1 MGQQYSQPQPGKK
14 FQVIG
19 AGLPRSGTASF
30 GRALEI
36 LLDGPVYHGG
46 TQTTLGPE
54 HEIKTWIRILK
65 QWPARNEAASR
76 VNLDLIKSRT
86 QGFVAITDSP
96 GCTVVSELMMLYPE
110 AKVICTIRDIEA
122 WEHSMSV
129 VSSQSTQWFLRFV
142 LFPVPS
148 LRYFV
153 DYIDAL
159 REQWL
164 SLFGEAEPVTRKSYN
179 QHIKWLRDNVPGDR
193 LTFLDVKD
201 GWEPLCNAL
210 DLPVPEGI
218 PFPRI
223 NDSKAIET
231 FAKRQV
237 KRGLVRWL
245 VIFIVI
251 GPNGQPYE
259 VVAPDNRYVFVSSPK
274 HIKELDH
281 APDTALSLQAASK
294 QPMYTMQAFNWF
306 DRRGTE
312 GVGFIR
318 ALRTLLTN
326 NLPQILPTLGSI
338 IRIRF
343 QEMHENYRVMQG
355 TKHSPVYPMI
365 VKLVVLSNA
374 VSFFG
379 EGLTKNGQFM
389 ESALEYIEQT
399 LMCAEVIRLVPK
411 WLALP
416 LGRLLGSRLKAQEV
430 ICNTLVPIAK
440 QRCLEREMKKLDQ
453 DVPHHADC
461 IQWIMETSPA
471 HNPWSAKRVVHE
483 LMAIWFGSVNAVS
496 TTITFAIHDICL
508 HPEYNEPLLG
518 ELREGYQIFERP
530 GLGLP
535 LLDSFIKE
543 SARLTPVEA
552 QSTRRAA
559 LRAFTFSDGTKVQV
573 GDWACTPVR
582 AIMQNPDFSPAPLAF
597 NGFRFASSDALKHT
611 NG

>member
-193 LTFLDVKD
+193 LTFLD
-201 GWEPLCNAL
+201 
-210 DLPVPEGI
+210 
-218 PFPRI
+218 
-223 NDSKAIET
+223 S
-231 FAKRQV
+231 
-237 KRGLVRWL
+237 
-245 VIFIVI
+245 
-251 GPNGQPYE
+251 NGQPYE

-343 QEMHENYRVMQG
+343 QEMHENHRVMQG

-411 WLALP
+411 WLAL
-416 LGRLLGSRLKAQEV
+416 LKAQEV

-508 HPEYNEPLLG
+508 HPEYNEPLLE
-518 ELREGYQIFERP
+518 ELREGYHIFERP

-559 LRAFTFSDGTKVQV
+559 LRAFTFSDGTKVEV

-582 AIMQNPDFSPAPLAF
+582 AIMQNPDFSPDPLAF